1 MGLFDNLNQV
11 ARFAR
16 NVNTVVEQMANAT
29 PRPGSSGYGQ
39 QGSPAPVQPY
49 TLSENFTV
57 TLNGSGNGT
66 ARISPG
72 QPGAPGSGVGAGRN
86 SGLLWNVDGVAV
98 SVATNTAE
106 SNANAFV
113 SYGIMSAGPPDLQGN
128 TQQGSTGD
136 TCTFSASLR
145 PGDWITVTWTG
156 GDPGQVAT
164 ARVFGT
170 VTPPG
175 M

>member
-1 MGLFDNLNQV
+1 MQ
-11 ARFAR
+11 
-16 NVNTVVEQMANAT
+16 
-29 PRPGSSGYGQ
+29 
-39 QGSPAPVQPY
+39 PASYQ
-49 TLSENFTV
+49 LDENFTV

-66 ARISPG
+66 ARITPG
-72 QPGAPGSGVGAGRN
+72 QAGAPGSGVGASRN
-86 SGLLWNVDGVAV
+86 SGLTWSLDGVYV

-106 SNANAFV
+106 SEATCYIT
-113 SYGIMSAGPPDLQGN
+113 YGIQTFGPANGQGT

-136 TCTFSASLR
+136 TCSCNATLR
-145 PGDWITVTWTG
+145 PGDWITIVWVG

-170 VTPPG
+170 VNPPG